1 MFKYIKTILRYT
13 KAKKQNSDNTPLNS
27 SELLLCFNLNQN
39 LIILKDIFSV
49 SSDIVIREFD
59 FGQKPQIHAALIYV
73 DGLVDKATI
82 NQSIIKPLMYDSR
95 IICSE
100 EAHKENMDHIK
111 TTLLSVGEV
120 QQIPSINK
128 LVDSC
133 MSGDAVLLI
142 NGFDEALVMSTRA
155 WENRGVQEPQTE
167 VVVRGPREGFSE
179 TLRINTTLLRRKIK
193 NPDLILE
200 TMKIGTRTKTD
211 VCIAYLNSIV
221 NPVLLDEV
229 RLRLNRINTDAILES
244 GYIEQFIEDAPR
256 SIFPTIAN
264 SEKPDVVAAKILEGR
279 VAIFIDGTPFVL
291 TAPMLFIE
299 SFRVSEDYY
308 SRSFFSSFIRI
319 LRYMSYIITVL
330 SPAIYVAVLTY
341 HPELIPTPLLFTL
354 MASEEGLPFPMFLEL
369 AIMVFVFDI
378 LREAGVRLPRPVGQ
392 AVSIVGALVI
402 GQAAVAAG
410 IVSDLTVIV
419 IAFTAVSSFVTPAQT
434 DSASILRYIF
444 LLLGGVMGGF
454 GIIIGLICTL
464 VHLVTLR
471 SFGTPYLSPL
481 APFVTQDQK
490 DVFVRAPIWRMST
503 RPKDIGAK
511 DMKRQA
517 DGLKPGPSKRRRKS
531 TKDHK
536 NHRI

>member
-13 KAKKQNSDNTPLNS
+13 KAKKQNGDSTSLNS
-27 SELLLCFNLNQN
+27 SELLLCSNLNQN

-49 SSDIVIREFD
+49 SSDIVIREFA
-59 FGQKPQIHAALIYV
+59 FGPKPQIHAALIYI

-95 IICSE
+95 IVCSE
-100 EAHKENMDHIK
+100 ETNKENMDHIK

-211 VCIAYLNSIV
+211 VCIAYLNSVV
-221 NPVLLDEV
+221 NPVLIDEV

-279 VAIFIDGTPFVL
+279 VAILVDGTPFVL
-291 TAPMLFIE
+291 TVPMLFIE
-299 SFRVSEDYY
+299 SFQVSEDYY
-308 SRSFFSSFIRI
+308 SRSFFSSIIRI
-319 LRYMSYIITVL
+319 LRYMSYIITIL
-330 SPAIYVAVLTY
+330 SPALYVAILTY

-354 MASEEGLPFPMFLEL
+354 MASEEGLPFPMILEL
-369 AIMVFVFDI
+369 AIMVFAFDI

-444 LLLGGVMGGF
+444 LLLGGIMGGF

-481 APFVTQDQK
+481 APFVTRDQK
-490 DVFVRAPIWRMST
+490 DVFIRAPIWRMST
-503 RPKDIGAK
+503 RPQDIGAK
-511 DMKRQA
+511 DIKRQA
-517 DGLKPGPSKRRRKS
+517 DGLKPAPSKRRRKS
-531 TKDHK
+531 TKDH
-536 NHRI
+536 RI

>member
-13 KAKKQNSDNTPLNS
+13 KAKKQNGDSTSLNS
-27 SELLLCFNLNQN
+27 SELLLCSNLNQN

-49 SSDIVIREFD
+49 SSDIVIREFA

-100 EAHKENMDHIK
+100 ETHKENMDHIK

-291 TAPMLFIE
+291 TVPMLFIE

-319 LRYMSYIITVL
+319 LRYMSYIITIL
-330 SPAIYVAVLTY
+330 SPGLYVAILTY

-511 DMKRQA
+511 DIKRQA
-517 DGLKPGPSKRRRKS
+517 DGLKPGPSKRMRKS

>member
-13 KAKKQNSDNTPLNS
+13 KAKKQNGDSTSLNS
-27 SELLLCFNLNQN
+27 SELLLCSNLNQN

-49 SSDIVIREFD
+49 SSDIVIREFA

-73 DGLVDKATI
+73 DGLVDKTTI

-100 EAHKENMDHIK
+100 ETHKENMDHIK

-128 LVDSC
+128 LVDHC
-133 MSGDAVLLI
+133 MSGDTVLLI

-179 TLRINTTLLRRKIK
+179 TLRINTALLRRKIK

-221 NPVLLDEV
+221 NPVLINEIK
-229 RLRLNRINTDAILES
+229 LRLNRINTDAILES

-256 SIFPTIAN
+256 SIFPTVAN

-291 TAPMLFIE
+291 TVPMLFIE
-299 SFRVSEDYY
+299 SFQVSEDYY

-319 LRYMSYIITVL
+319 LRYMSYMITIL
-330 SPAIYVAVLTY
+330 SPALYVAVLTY

-354 MASEEGLPFPMFLEL
+354 MASEEGLPFPMILEL
-369 AIMVFVFDI
+369 TIMVFAFDI

-444 LLLGGVMGGF
+444 LLLGGIMGGF
-454 GIIIGLICTL
+454 GIMIGLICTL

-481 APFVTQDQK
+481 APFVTRDQK
-490 DVFVRAPIWRMST
+490 DVFIRAPIWRMST
-503 RPKDIGAK
+503 RPQDIGAK
-511 DMKRQA
+511 DIKRQA
-517 DGLKPGPSKRRRKS
+517 DGLKPAPSKRRRKL
-531 TKDHK
+531 TKDH
-536 NHRI
+536 RI

>member
-13 KAKKQNSDNTPLNS
+13 KAKKQNGDNTPLNS

-256 SIFPTIAN
+256 SIFPTVAN

-291 TAPMLFIE
+291 TVPMLFIE

-444 LLLGGVMGGF
+444 LLLGGIMGGF

-517 DGLKPGPSKRRRKS
+517 DGLKPAPSKRMRKS